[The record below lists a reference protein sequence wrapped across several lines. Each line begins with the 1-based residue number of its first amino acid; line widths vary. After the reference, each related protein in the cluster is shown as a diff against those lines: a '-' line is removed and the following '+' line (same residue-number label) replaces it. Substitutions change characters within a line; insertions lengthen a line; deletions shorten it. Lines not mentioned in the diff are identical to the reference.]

1 MHVPESP
8 RHREIRESQHDELSW
23 RVFGALHRVMHAQ
36 RRVMTQIMA
45 DRDIQPA
52 QAFCMRVLGHHD
64 GVTQRDLADLLEVS
78 RPTVTVMLQK
88 MEKAGLIER
97 RVDADDQRFTR
108 IYLTEDGWKAHEEMH
123 GILEAFI
130 SKAIGSL
137 AENDQRELERLLGL
151 LSDNLSAPNERCN
164 ESASEAAKDVP
175 A

>member
-1 MHVPESP
+1 MHVSESP

-64 GVTQRDLADLLEVS
+64 GVTQRDLAELLEVS

-88 MEKAGLIER
+88 MEKAGLVER
-97 RVDADDQRFTR
+97 RVDTDDQRYTR

-123 GILEAFI
+123 GGPRSVHLN
-130 SKAIGSL
+130 GHRL
-137 AENDQRELERLLGL
+137 ACRGRPARARATPRPAERQPQRLERALQRG
-151 LSDNLSAPNERCN
+151 DR
-164 ESASEAAKDVP
+164 
-175 A
+175 